1 MQLIGLAGPLKSGKD
16 TIADHLVAKHG
27 FVKVGFADKIREEL
41 QTIAF
46 PSAWHDFTNQDFKEN
61 FDPALAIMFCADNA
75 FVAWLVHRKIIEH
88 SASDYRY
95 ARSPRWLQQQ
105 WGDYRR
111 ATAGWDYFI
120 CAVRERIEATAAP
133 VVVSGL
139 RYAASAPI
147 PTAEADLIR
156 QLGGWVWHID
166 RPGFEPSAEHTT
178 EIALPRHPRDLSI
191 DNDGDVE
198 ELLEVVNLTIGALA

>member
-1 MQLIGLAGPLKSGKD
+1 MQLIGLAGPKKSGKD
-16 TIADHLVAKHG
+16 TIADHLVANHG
-27 FVKVGFADKIREEL
+27 FVKIGFADKIRLEL
-41 QTIAF
+41 IEAYGLDWNSFLLEDQAGKDVEITRL
-46 PSAWHDFTNQDFKEN
+46 
-61 FDPALAIMFCADNA
+61 ALPFCSDEG
-75 FVAWLVHRKIIEH
+75 FILWLLQQSRI
-88 SASDYRY
+88 SGPQPDA
-95 ARSPRWLQQQ
+95 APRSPRWLQQQ

-120 CAVRERIEATAAP
+120 CAVRDQIEAAAAP

-166 RPGFEPSAEHTT
+166 RPGHEASAEHTT
-178 EIALPRHPRDLSI
+178 EIALPRHPRDLTI

-198 ELLEVVNLTIGALA
+198 ALLEVVDLTIGALA

>member
-16 TIADHLVAKHG
+16 TVADHLVAQHG

-41 QTIAF
+41 IDAYGLDWDSVLLEDQ
-46 PSAWHDFTNQDFKEN
+46 SGKDVVVSQ
-61 FDPALAIMFCADNA
+61 LAMHHCSDEQFIL
-75 FVAWLVHRKIIEH
+75 WLLQQSRISGPQPDAIP
-88 SASDYRY
+88 
-95 ARSPRWLQQQ
+95 RSPRWLQQQ

-120 CAVRERIEATAAP
+120 CAVRERIEASTAP

-178 EIALPRHPRDLSI
+178 EIALPRHPRDLTI

>member
-1 MQLIGLAGPLKSGKD
+1 MHLIGLAGPKKSGKD
-16 TIADHLVAKHG
+16 TIADRLVAKHG
-27 FVKVGFADKIREEL
+27 FVKIGFADKIREEL
-41 QTIAF
+41 IEAYGLDWNSFLLEDQAGKDVEI
-46 PSAWHDFTNQDFKEN
+46 PRL
-61 FDPALAIMFCADNA
+61 ALAFCDDQK
-75 FVAWLVHRKIIEH
+75 FIFWLLRQGRI
-88 SASDYRY
+88 SGPQPDATP
-95 ARSPRWLQQQ
+95 RSPRWLQQQ

-120 CAVRERIEATAAP
+120 CAVRERIKAAVAP

-166 RPGFEPSAEHTT
+166 RPGYEASAEHST
-178 EIALPRHPRDLSI
+178 EIALPRHARDLTI
-191 DNDGDVE
+191 DNDGSVE
-198 ELLEVVNLTIGALA
+198 ALLEVVELTIGALT

>member
-1 MQLIGLAGPLKSGKD
+1 MQLIGLAGPKKSGKD
-16 TIADHLVAKHG
+16 TVADHLVAHHG

-41 QTIAF
+41 LDAYGLDWDSVLLEDQ
-46 PSAWHDFTNQDFKEN
+46 SGKDSVVSQ
-61 FDPALAIMFCADNA
+61 LAMHHCCDEQFIL
-75 FVAWLVHRKIIEH
+75 WLLQQSRISGPQPDAVP
-88 SASDYRY
+88 
-95 ARSPRWLQQQ
+95 RSPRWLQQQ

-120 CAVRERIEATAAP
+120 CAVRVRIEVSTAP

-156 QLGGWVWHID
+156 QLGGCVWHMN
-166 RPGFEPSAEHTT
+166 RPGYAASQEHST
-178 EIALPRHPRDLSI
+178 EIALPRRPGDVI
-191 DNDGDVE
+191 INNYGDVE
-198 ELLEVVNLTIGALA
+198 ALIKAIDLTCRALA

>member
-1 MQLIGLAGPLKSGKD
+1 MQIIGLAGPKKSGKD

-41 QTIAF
+41 RA
-46 PSAWHDFTNQDFKEN
+46 AY
-61 FDPALAIMFCADNA
+61 PALAIDTFEDQTFKDVNDNFLA
-75 FVAWLVHRKIIEH
+75 LGYCENLGFIDWLRHRRIAEKFAELRE
-88 SASDYRY
+88 S
-95 ARSPRWLQQQ
+95 RSPRWLQQQ

-111 ATAGWDYFI
+111 DTAGWDYFI
-120 CAVRERIEATAAP
+120 CAVREKVEASAYP

-166 RPGFEPSAEHTT
+166 RPGYEASAEHST
-178 EIALPRHPRDLSI
+178 EIALPRHPRDLTI

-198 ELLEVVNLTIGALA
+198 TLLEVVELMIGALT

>member
-1 MQLIGLAGPLKSGKD
+1 MQLIGLAGPKKSGKD
-16 TIADHLVAKHG
+16 TIADHLVAVHG
-27 FVKVGFADKIREEL
+27 YVKVGFADRIREEL
-41 QTIAF
+41 SAAF
-46 PSAWHDFTNQDFKEN
+46 PDHDHDFENQDMKDEPSFHL
-61 FDPALAIMFCADNA
+61 ALFLCCDAGFLH
-75 FVAWLVHRKIIEH
+75 WLKWRDIGTESGDRSVPH
-88 SASDYRY
+88 
-95 ARSPRWLQQQ
+95 SPRWLQQH

-120 CAVRERIEATAAP
+120 CAVREQIEAAAAP

-139 RYAASAPI
+139 RYAATAPI

-166 RPGFEPSAEHTT
+166 RPGYESSAEHTT
-178 EIALPRHPRDLSI
+178 EIALPRHPRDLTI

-198 ELLEVVNLTIGALA
+198 ALIEVVDLTIGALA